1 MNLIDEYIDENH
13 LSKLLQ
19 TSFKLNSELIKKS
32 FNLVKTKNN
41 NGYQPSI
48 INTSYSSKFNEGA
61 CVEIIKN
68 AINSINSSDP
78 NFPYLIDTQTNFDKC
93 DDENNDKK

>member
-1 MNLIDEYIDENH
+1 MNLIDVYIDENH

-19 TSFKLNSELIKKS
+19 TTFKLNPELIKKS

-41 NGYQPSI
+41 NGYHPSI

-68 AINSINSSDP
+68 SINSSDP
-78 NFPYLIDTQTNFDKC
+78 NFPYLIDTQTNFEKC